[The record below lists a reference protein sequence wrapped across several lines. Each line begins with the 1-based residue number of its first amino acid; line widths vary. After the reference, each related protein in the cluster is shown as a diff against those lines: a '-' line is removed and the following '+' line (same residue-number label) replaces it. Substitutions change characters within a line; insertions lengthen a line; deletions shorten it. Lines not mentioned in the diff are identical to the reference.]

1 MMINRK
7 MSIVIILSVVII
19 SCFFMI
25 NCEELEE
32 LITTVSGKVYADDC
46 QVVLAVKG
54 ETDLFD
60 YLDDIS
66 EIDDASLQGETDL
79 FRGFDLFIGDD
90 SLYNVTMLSFGETYF
105 LAIVD
110 DGDIANELDS
120 ADHVGFYGPTDT
132 INIGIDTL
140 IYSLPECVDIEEGV
154 DETDF
159 DIRNFI
165 EYRLFVI
172 IYGRIVK
179 N

>member
-1 MMINRK
+1 MINRK
-7 MSIVIILSVVII
+7 SSIIIILSVVIVF
-19 SCFFMI
+19 CFFLI
-25 NCEELEE
+25 NCDELEE
-32 LITTVSGKVYADDC
+32 LITTVSGKVYADNC

-66 EIDDASLQGETDL
+66 EIDDASLQGETEL

-105 LAIVD
+105 LAIID
-110 DGDIANELDS
+110 DGDIASELDS

-132 INIGIDTL
+132 INMVIDTF
-140 IYSLPECVDIEEGV
+140 IYSIPECVNIEEGI

-159 DIRNFI
+159 DIINFI
-165 EYRLFVI
+165 EYRWFI
-172 IYGRIVK
+172 RIHRFT
-179 N
+179 NP